1 LQLKAKVKVRG
12 RAGGFDPFAIPFR
25 STFTRE
31 SAETGRRWL
40 TVLGQL
46 KNGEMPPEDELQPSH
61 EQRARLIAVIIEQFW
76 LAGNPIERLRSTPST
91 AIS

>member
-1 LQLKAKVKVRG
+1 L
-12 RAGGFDPFAIPFR
+12 PFPSVAPLPE
-25 STFTRE
+25 E

-46 KNGEMPPEDELQPSH
+46 KNGEMPPEDEPQPSH

-76 LAGNPIERLRSTPST
+76 LAGNPIERNLSTPST
-91 AIS
+91 AIT